1 MLINLTVIT
10 LILFSLLISL
20 VSVKLLIKLS
30 LNYNILIDN
39 PNARKIHTESTP
51 LIGGLGIYL
60 SFILTF
66 YISSLFYDIP
76 NILIIVLT
84 STIVM
89 VFGLLDDILE
99 LNEYLKLFV
108 QIILGALIFTF
119 GIQVNTPFAFLSLLL
134 NILWIAGV
142 MNSYNLIDGM
152 DGLAGLIS
160 VFSILGF
167 LFIGLLFNNQ
177 LLFLLSI
184 ILIGSILGFLKY
196 NLHPAK
202 TFMGD
207 TGSMLVGYI
216 IALMSIIMMNDYA
229 NLLSWGVPIMML
241 GVPVF
246 DSSLTLLRRYKSGV
260 PLFPADKNHF
270 YNVLNRQG
278 LSTNETV
285 IECVKLQILFV
296 ICATILYSLNI
307 YIQILGFILF
317 FSFLIYYTQKNDLLV
332 IENKE

>member
-1 MLINLTVIT
+1 
-10 LILFSLLISL
+10 
-20 VSVKLLIKLS
+20 
-30 LNYNILIDN
+30 
-39 PNARKIHTESTP
+39 
-51 LIGGLGIYL
+51 
-60 SFILTF
+60 
-66 YISSLFYDIP
+66 
-76 NILIIVLT
+76 
-84 STIVM
+84 
-89 VFGLLDDILE
+89 
-99 LNEYLKLFV
+99 
-108 QIILGALIFTF
+108 
-119 GIQVNTPFAFLSLLL
+119 
-134 NILWIAGV
+134 
-142 MNSYNLIDGM
+142 
-152 DGLAGLIS
+152 
-160 VFSILGF
+160 
-167 LFIGLLFNNQ
+167 
-177 LLFLLSI
+177 
-184 ILIGSILGFLKY
+184 LGFLKY

-246 DSSLTLLRRYKSGV
+246 DSSLTLLRRYKSGA

-317 FSFLIYYTQKNDLLV
+317 FAFLIYYTQKNDLLV